1 MLWAGL
7 LVRRAIAKIGSI
19 GCGGSWV
26 AAAHSAV
33 WLGRVLRAG
42 VIGRSE
48 KAQRG
53 VAGGLAGGVIM
64 KIGSIGGGGAGWRR
78 RTPRSGWEVGV
89 VRAAPARRSGGV
101 LRRARR

>member
-7 LVRRAIAKIGSI
+7 LVRRAIVKIGSI
-19 GCGGSWV
+19 GCSESWV

-64 KIGSIGGGGAGWRR
+64 KIGSIGGGGSWVAAAHSAVWLGSRSRSCCAG
-78 RTPRSGWEVGV
+78 
-89 VRAAPARRSGGV
+89 AAIGRCA
-101 LRRARR
+101 